1 MAIEKVDYSFPHENE
16 EDSKDIEVE
25 SSSAVE
31 IDLEPKKESKEEVKE
46 ENVEVEVE
54 KPKEKEVE
62 IEVVDDTPKSDRNRK
77 ASKPPEDVTDEE
89 LQKYS
94 DQVQKRIKHFSKGY
108 HDERRAKETS
118 MREKT
123 ELERLAKTLVDE
135 NNKLKGDL
143 TKNQEALLKQ
153 AKQAVDAEL
162 TYAKDQY
169 KKAYEAG
176 DSDAVLSAQEALTQ
190 AKIKHDRL
198 DNVKIPPLQERN
210 STVQQNVET
219 APSGQ
224 AIDPKADAWAKKN
237 SWFGTDDEMTSLA
250 MGLHNKLAKQGVN
263 LQSDEY
269 YEAIDTRMREVF
281 PNEFEDANEPE
292 VEESKKQSNVV
303 APATRSTVPK
313 KIRLSQTQVRI
324 ANKLGVPLEL
334 YAQKVAEEMRKSNG

>member
-46 ENVEVEVE
+46 EKVEVEVE

-313 KIRLSQTQVRI
+313 RI
-324 ANKLGVPLEL
+324 SYDQPKLE
-334 YAQKVAEEMRKSNG
+334 

>member
-46 ENVEVEVE
+46 EKVEVEVE

-334 YAQKVAEEMRKSNG
+334 YAQKVAEEMRKQNG